1 MASLGPFRGGSAS
14 PNPSQESQR
23 EREWDHQQRGGQKA
37 GEAPQQQKT
46 TSRKPCCLVGAIG
59 LDAVYTHL
67 AAALTSLQLDDPEG
81 DYERGRPSPPPPN
94 AFEIAALVA
103 GVMDEAAEQ
112 PTPGKLLEV
121 LELVQAADLA
131 GSSSEATIGKIT
143 HWAEDAAEEAEALL
157 HTLITEGGAR
167 QGGSLANL
175 RQPAPRGGGVP
186 TRRGSRSASTHH
198 TPGRR
203 ARTARGSAQTRGK
216 RSHQT
221 PDTSTQ
227 PTQDYDGWCHS
238 WCGTC

>member
-157 HTLITEGGAR
+157 HTLITEGGGEAR
-167 QGGSLANL
+167 
-175 RQPAPRGGGVP
+175 REPRKP
-186 TRRGSRSASTHH
+186 TPTCSKRWGSTH
-198 TPGRR
+198 TEG
-203 ARTARGSAQTRGK
+203 
-216 RSHQT
+216 
-221 PDTSTQ
+221 
-227 PTQDYDGWCHS
+227 
-238 WCGTC
+238 